1 LGEGAAQPR
10 KDRVAGRCQRAES
23 VGGAAL
29 DDEDEAAVGRGLRHS
44 DVRRGEEE
52 GRGGGGL
59 AEEGTAIH
67 DHLLR
72 NSGAT
77 SSSASPWPGLSAR
90 AIACVVAALRP
101 PGRRRGPSWRASSW
115 PPMRAAS
122 R

>member
-1 LGEGAAQPR
+1 MGNPRRREGEEIARSRPAREVLREGAAQAGE
-10 KDRVAGRCQRAES
+10 DRIAGRRPRAKS

-29 DDEDEAAVGRGLRHS
+29 DDEDEAAVGRGLRHR

-77 SSSASPWPGLSAR
+77 SSSASP
-90 AIACVVAALRP
+90 
-101 PGRRRGPSWRASSW
+101 
-115 PPMRAAS
+115 
-122 R
+122 